1 VSEQS
6 LKPCPFCGGAAQF
19 QSIPNE
25 DGNPQA
31 GGEYVECSQCQSC
44 TNLVFP
50 LMDDVKRELA
60 GRWNRR
66 AEQSELA
73 LAEARRKALE
83 EAAKVCE
90 ASSGVNAIPETNAYA
105 NGWNDCRKEAFD
117 ARQRSAAAIRAMREP
132 K

>member
-1 VSEQS
+1 VSLCVVSGTQCVCQPDEGMMCPEVAQ
-6 LKPCPFCGGAAQF
+6 LKERIAQLERKVADLRIISNVNGDWNLKYAAALQ
-19 QSIPNE
+19 
-25 DGNPQA
+25 
-31 GGEYVECSQCQSC
+31 
-44 TNLVFP
+44 
-50 LMDDVKRELA
+50 
-60 GRWNRR
+60 R
-66 AEQSELA
+66 AEQSDLA

>member
-73 LAEARRKALE
+73 LAEARRKVLE
-83 EAAKVCE
+83 EALKIAENYEDVE
-90 ASSGVNAIPETNAYA
+90 DRSDGTQQGNLAMTIASE
-105 NGWNDCRKEAFD
+105 
-117 ARQRSAAAIRAMREP
+117 IRALIEHRASKQEREG
-132 K
+132 